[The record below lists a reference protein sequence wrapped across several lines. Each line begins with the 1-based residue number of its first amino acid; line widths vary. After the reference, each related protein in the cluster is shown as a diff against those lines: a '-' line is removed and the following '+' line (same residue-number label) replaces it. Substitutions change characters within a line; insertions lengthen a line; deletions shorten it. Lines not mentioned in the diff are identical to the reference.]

1 MTRKFS
7 ELRANMS
14 PEAQARA
21 KARADEMLRAM
32 ALAELR
38 RARDLTQQ
46 QIATNLKVN
55 QAWISKFE
63 RQVDMYVSTLRT
75 YVEALGGELE
85 ISARFP
91 DCNVRLTQFKELASP
106 QAELLAVELRPTA
119 ANAEATEAVHIW
131 TQGAVAQGSVRT
143 QIWPRQTSN
152 TTGDSRTTT
161 RRTPD
166 AASEAA

>member
-7 ELRANMS
+7 DLRASMS

-55 QAWISKFE
+55 QAWISKVE
-63 RQVDMYVSTLRT
+63 RQVDMYVSTLRA

-91 DCNVRLTQFKELASP
+91 DFNVRLTQFEELASP
-106 QAELLAVELRPTA
+106 RTELLAVELRPA
-119 ANAEATEAVHIW
+119 SNAQATEAVHVW
-131 TQGAVAQGSVRT
+131 TQVTPGSVRT
-143 QIWPRQTSN
+143 QVWPQQNGNTTGRSN
-152 TTGDSRTTT
+152 TTSP
-161 RRTPD
+161 RTP
-166 AASEAA
+166 AVASEAA